1 MNDIE
6 MKLKQLHLVE
16 TEYDCVEFNLK
27 DERDGRIYD
36 LLGEELFTKLGAIKT
51 EFDALLSQ
59 ASEQRQTAVNALHDE
74 IKAATMGYGA
84 TVKAAHYMAVYSQPK
99 PAWDNGKLEG
109 FALVH
114 PEILQCRT
122 EKPPYV
128 SLRRVK

>member
-1 MNDIE
+1 MTTIE
-6 MKLKQLHLVE
+6 QKLEQLHLVE
-16 TEYDCVEFNLK
+16 TEYDAVETNLK
-27 DERDGRIYD
+27 SELEAEYLRLMDHD
-36 LLGEELFTKLGAIKT
+36 LYYHFKMIQADYE
-51 EFDALLSQ
+51 ALLSQ

-74 IKAATMGYGA
+74 IKAETLQHGE
-84 TVKAAHYMAVYSQPK
+84 TVKAAHYMAVYAQPK

-128 SLRRVK
+128 SLRKLK

>member
-6 MKLKQLHLVE
+6 MKLEQLHLVE
-16 TEYDCVEFNLK
+16 TEYDAVETNLK
-27 DERDGRIYD
+27 SELEAEYLRLMDHD
-36 LLGEELFTKLGAIKT
+36 LYHHFKMIQADYNT
-51 EFDALLSQ
+51 LLSQ
-59 ASEQRQTAVNALHDE
+59 ASEQRQTAVNALQDE
-74 IKAATMGYGA
+74 IKAATVQHGA